1 MELKDILNF
10 LDNNKILYIPNFDPN
25 LIYDI
30 KANKYI
36 GKTGKIFYIW
46 TAKKE
51 KTTIKLNLTKKQTP
65 FTFQIFCKDCQK
77 QIQTNIKISKV
88 FCLRNTDSL
97 KFANQFNKKCK
108 KCATKSNSINGLE
121 KRKQTCLQKY
131 GTEYNFNLP
140 NFQEEAHKTKIKR
153 YGENYASLAAQKG
166 QLTYFLRTGYT
177 HTTQNPEAE
186 KKRKEKYLKTISQW
200 TPEKI
205 KEMTSKRM
213 ESYLKKESKG
223 MFGGVKVKT
232 KSIISQKFIKKLK
245 EITNWTIKEEVHTNI
260 YPYTVDF
267 LIEEKVIIEFYGDF
281 WHANPE
287 IYDADDTLNRPGN
300 QIKTA
305 KEIWLKDEK
314 RLQYIVEKM
323 KLPVII
329 VWEKDY
335 KKDPLVTLQNLKSKI
350 EKIIS
355 HE

>member
-1 MELKDILNF
+1 MDFKLFLNF
-10 LDNNKILYIPNFDPN
+10 LDINNIFYKPNFDPV
-25 LIYDI
+25 LITNI
-30 KANKYI
+30 KVFKNT

-46 TAKKE
+46 TAEKKGIE
-51 KTTIKLNLTKKQTP
+51 IKLNLSKKETP
-65 FTFQIFCKDCQK
+65 LTFQIFCKDCQK
-77 QIQTNIKISKV
+77 QIQSDIKISEI
-88 FCLRNTDSL
+88 FALRNTNTL
-97 KFANQFNKKCK
+97 KFTDNFNVKCK
-108 KCATKSNSINGLE
+108 KCAAKSNSINGLE

-140 NFQEEAHKTKIKR
+140 NFQEEAHKTKIER

-213 ESYLKKESKG
+213 ESYLKEGSKG

-232 KSIISQKFIKKLK
+232 KSIISQKFIKELK

-267 LIEEKVIIEFYGDF
+267 LVGEKVIIEFYGDF

-287 IYDADDTLNRPGN
+287 IYDADDVLNRLGN

-305 KEIWLKDEK
+305 KEIWERDEK
-314 RLQYIVEKM
+314 RLQYIVEKTQ
-323 KLPVII
+323 LPVII
-329 VWEKDY
+329 VWERDY
-335 KKDPLVTLQNLKSKI
+335 KKNPLLTVQNLKTKI
-350 EKIIS
+350 EEIIL